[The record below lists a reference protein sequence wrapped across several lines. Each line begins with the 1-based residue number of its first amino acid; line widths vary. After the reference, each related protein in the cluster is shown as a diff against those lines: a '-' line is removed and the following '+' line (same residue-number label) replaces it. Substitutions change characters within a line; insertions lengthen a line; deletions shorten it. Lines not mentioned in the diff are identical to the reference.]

1 MLFRKNL
8 TVCSKPLTFGK
19 DRDTRHRSESSDSS
33 ETRGSDGSTAA
44 RFLPR
49 VFCSGSSLNVLFRKT
64 ATEMSGRGCHASEDP
79 LSRERAETD
88 RQRDRRRQVCV
99 GSLRLHHNSLH
110 AWPKRGLAS
119 RHSRKS
125 ASSSATFIRR
135 LSTRRALCSGTKRL
149 RWLGPRPYRPSGS
162 IEARFFIKFLLNPRG
177 PNHARVQAG
186 RGETLK

>member
-1 MLFRKNL
+1 MRQKILS
-8 TVCSKPLTFGK
+8 V
-19 DRDTRHRSESSDSS
+19 
-33 ETRGSDGSTAA
+33 
-44 RFLPR
+44 
-49 VFCSGSSLNVLFRKT
+49 
-64 ATEMSGRGCHASEDP
+64 ASELKPIDNAIAVAKLPWIFP
-79 LSRERAETD
+79 LRRNPGRHVSRLNNAQD
-88 RQRDRRRQVCV
+88 RLCEKAQGGRRRVEF